1 MYNVKFFIFKNIQN
15 TLKCNKLSFDFLS
28 NSHCVHVPMLLKV
41 MPVQSSGGLADF
53 IAKITWVTIR
63 VWQMF
68 CLNMIEDS
76 QLAVVGELAA
86 DAALVLAIHVGQ
98 VAGQRAAQIACNSCL
113 QENVT

>member
-1 MYNVKFFIFKNIQN
+1 MYNVNFFIFKNIQN
-15 TLKCNKLSFDFLS
+15 TPKKQLSFDFVS
-28 NSHCVHVPMLLKV
+28 TSHCVHISMLLKV
-41 MPVQSSGGLADF
+41 MPVQSPGGLANF
-53 IAKITWVTIR
+53 IAKIAWVTIR
-63 VWQMF
+63 VWQML

-98 VAGQRAAQIACNSCL
+98 VAGQGAAQIACKICF